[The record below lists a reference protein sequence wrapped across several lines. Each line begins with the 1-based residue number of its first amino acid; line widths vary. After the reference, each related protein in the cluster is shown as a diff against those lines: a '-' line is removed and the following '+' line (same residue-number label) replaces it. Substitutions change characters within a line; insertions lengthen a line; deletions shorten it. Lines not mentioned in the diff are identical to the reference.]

1 MKMPMASLHMGQRR
15 MSRFAADGWEPNLRI
30 TPRTR
35 WDCRAMFPIFF
46 ITNCIRRKKMAKL
59 VERNYVT
66 GIAQRIPAW
75 KGEPNEPKRPA
86 RISRLVS
93 LFRGLVSTIRIV
105 AIRMRSANS
114 GRRLRG
120 WVAFVAYDGNGVVAH
135 VHDQFLRLLFG

>member
-1 MKMPMASLHMGQRR
+1 

-66 GIAQRIPAW
+66 GIAQLILACGKANRT
-75 KGEPNEPKRPA
+75 
-86 RISRLVS
+86 SRSDPPV
-93 LFRGLVSTIRIV
+93 FP
-105 AIRMRSANS
+105 
-114 GRRLRG
+114 
-120 WVAFVAYDGNGVVAH
+120 D
-135 VHDQFLRLLFG
+135 

>member
-1 MKMPMASLHMGQRR
+1 
-15 MSRFAADGWEPNLRI
+15 MSPGSHSSSWR
-30 TPRTR
+30 
-35 WDCRAMFPIFF
+35 
-46 ITNCIRRKKMAKL
+46 
-59 VERNYVT
+59 VERRT
-66 GIAQRIPAW
+66 ERAEAT
-75 KGEPNEPKRPA
+75 A
-86 RISRLVS
+86 RISRLVT

>member
-1 MKMPMASLHMGQRR
+1 

-35 WDCRAMFPIFF
+35 SDCRAMFPIFF

-59 VERNYVT
+59 GERNYVT

-86 RISRLVS
+86 GISRLVT
-93 LFRGLVSTIRIV
+93 LFRGL
-105 AIRMRSANS
+105 RMRSANT